1 MNGNG
6 ENTDNGRR
14 LTRLEEFVEVLANE
28 HIQFAEEHKRLLTA
42 QVVLTDR
49 MDKLTDRM
57 DKLTDRMDKLI
68 QAQTHTEERM
78 SVLIQMMD
86 DWIKRQAQPGQK
98 LFNICVTPS
107 P

>member
-86 DWIKRQAQPGQK
+86 GWIKRQA
-98 LFNICVTPS
+98 
-107 P
+107 

>member
-1 MNGNG
+1 MIAIKWHEDAMNGNG

-86 DWIKRQAQPGQK
+86 GWIKRQA
-98 LFNICVTPS
+98 
-107 P
+107 

>member
-1 MNGNG
+1 MNGSG

-57 DKLTDRMDKLI
+57 DKLAQHTDESFRKLTEA
-68 QAQTHTEERM
+68 QAQTEEHLG
-78 SVLIQMMD
+78 VLMRMMD
-86 DWIKRQAQPGQK
+86 DWIKRQA
-98 LFNICVTPS
+98 
-107 P
+107 

>member
-6 ENTDNGRR
+6 ENMDNGRR

-57 DKLTDRMDKLI
+57 DRLV

-78 SVLIQMMD
+78 SVLVQMMD
-86 DWIKRQAQPGQK
+86 DWIKRQA
-98 LFNICVTPS
+98 
-107 P
+107 

>member
-1 MNGNG
+1 MITVKLHENPMNGNG

-57 DKLTDRMDKLI
+57 DKLA

-78 SVLIQMMD
+78 SVLVQMMD
-86 DWIKRQAQPGQK
+86 DWIKRQA
-98 LFNICVTPS
+98 
-107 P
+107 

>member
-1 MNGNG
+1 MITVKWHEDAMNGNG

-86 DWIKRQAQPGQK
+86 DWIKRQA
-98 LFNICVTPS
+98 
-107 P
+107 